1 MEARKAPWK
10 EQAMISEAS
19 KHPLGISDVE
29 VRSGCSQGLVS

>member
-1 MEARKAPWK
+1 MEARRAPWE
-10 EQAMISEAS
+10 EQAISEVS